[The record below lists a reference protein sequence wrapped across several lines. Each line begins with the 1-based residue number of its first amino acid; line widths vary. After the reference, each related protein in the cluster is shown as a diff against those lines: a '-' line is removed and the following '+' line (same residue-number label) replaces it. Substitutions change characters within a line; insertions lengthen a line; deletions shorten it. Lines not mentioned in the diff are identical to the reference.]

1 MRKILYVFGLDLY
14 KSNTARAMIDRFR
27 ICYNF
32 IRSHM
37 ALDRKT
43 PAEEAKASPQLDEN
57 KRKSLIKKS
66 TEHQQ
71 MQTHPLQD
79 YRGERISTAN

>member
-1 MRKILYVFGLDLY
+1 
-14 KSNTARAMIDRFR
+14 
-27 ICYNF
+27 
-32 IRSHM
+32 M